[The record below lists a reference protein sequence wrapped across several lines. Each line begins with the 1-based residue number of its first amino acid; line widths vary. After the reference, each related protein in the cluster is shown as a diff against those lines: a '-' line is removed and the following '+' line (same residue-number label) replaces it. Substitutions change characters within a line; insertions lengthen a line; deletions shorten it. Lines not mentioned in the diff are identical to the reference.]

1 MLSSAANLRNAA
13 GETLAEL
20 SRGMRS
26 AHDTDDRLKSD
37 LAVDF
42 PSLWLVTN
50 VLREY
55 FTSLDHDREGDFRLI
70 GQAQLISGSMRL
82 SGLGMGKL
90 RVL

>member
-26 AHDTDDRLKSD
+26 ARMHDTDDQLKSD
-37 LAVDF
+37 LTVDF

-55 FTSLDHDREGDFRLI
+55 FRSLDHTREGDFRLI

-90 RVL
+90 